1 MQHYFFIVLAMPLVA
16 SGNGMFTL
24 DHLVEAHAEAIA
36 HADSSL
42 KEDIDA
48 DHERVKLM
56 LVQVEQTH
64 AEHVVA
70 HEDAQAALD
79 QLESQHGLADLKY
92 FQDIDRLALQATN
105 DANREEV
112 KQELARLK
120 AVRARNGP
128 SADTQL
134 LREAQEKE
142 LARLDARSKVFQS
155 FEAQVNATTA
165 KGHACARAQEHV
177 TKLGELQKKATAA
190 PKSVRGAT
198 AKHILQHDPA
208 FIQAMSE
215 EIASDTSAGHVHLAQ
230 TRANVILGSKRVRGG
245 GNWNFP
251 LVAAIGAF
259 AVTYLTA
266 SQAMHSQLP
275 LSLECL
281 HSCVHSKMA

>member
-92 FQDIDRLALQATN
+92 FVEKDRLALQATN
-105 DANREEV
+105 EANREEV
-112 KQELARLK
+112 KQELARLA
-120 AVRARNGP
+120 AVHASNG
-128 SADTQL
+128 SSTGTQMS
-134 LREAQEKE
+134 QEVALERE
-142 LARLDARSKVFQS
+142 LARLDARHNVFES
-155 FEAQVNATTA
+155 FAAQLKATAA
-165 KGHACARAQEHV
+165 KESACARARDHL
-177 TKLGELQKKATAA
+177 TKLGELQKKAATA
-190 PKSVRGAT
+190 PKSMRGTT
-198 AKHILQHDPA
+198 AKVMLYKDPA
-208 FIQAMSE
+208 FIEAMAE
-215 EIASDTSAGHVHLAQ
+215 DITSDTNDGHVHLAQ
-230 TRANVILGSKRVRGG
+230 TRATIMLGRKRVHGG

-251 LVAAIGAF
+251 IVAAIGAF
-259 AVTYLTA
+259 VVTYLTV
-266 SQAMHSQLP
+266 SQATHSQFP
-275 LSLECL
+275 MSLEHL
-281 HSCVHSKMA
+281 HSKLA

>member
-92 FQDIDRLALQATN
+92 FVEKDRLALQATN
-105 DANREEV
+105 EANREEV
-112 KQELARLK
+112 KQELARLD
-120 AVRARNGP
+120 ASDG
-128 SADTQL
+128 SSMGTQMSQEVAL
-134 LREAQEKE
+134 EKE
-142 LARLDARSKVFQS
+142 LARLDARHNVFES
-155 FEAQVNATTA
+155 FAAQLKATAA
-165 KGHACARAQEHV
+165 KESACARAREHL
-177 TKLGELQKKATAA
+177 TKLGELQKKAATA
-190 PKSVRGAT
+190 PKSMRGTT
-198 AKHILQHDPA
+198 AKVMLHKDPA
-208 FIQAMSE
+208 FIEAMAE
-215 EIASDTSAGHVHLAQ
+215 DITSDTNAGHVHLAQ
-230 TRANVILGSKRVRGG
+230 TRATIMLGRKRVHGG

-251 LVAAIGAF
+251 IAAAIGAF
-259 AVTYLTA
+259 AVTYLTV
-266 SQAMHSQLP
+266 SQSTHSQFP
-275 LSLECL
+275 MSLECL
-281 HSCVHSKMA
+281 HSKLA